1 MDTSAVHPRA
11 GPVETVLLEREQLAE
26 RVVDRLRS
34 EVRVYETIAPADL
47 LPGVSANIG
56 RVLAA
61 VQGADSLEEEDLGAF
76 AEIGRLRA
84 TQGVPIEDVLYALRL
99 GVEETIDEL
108 TRVGRAT
115 EVPDATLLE
124 LVVDTHRVSDRAML
138 AIAQG
143 HREEEIARAGSERD
157 RRTDLVRQL
166 LYGTL
171 SQSAIRVQAEVCGL
185 DTERP
190 YHAIRA
196 RPSAELPAVDLER
209 RLGIARGAGRPS
221 GLGALID
228 GDLAGFIDR
237 LPPRD
242 IDAHVGVGPAV
253 PLSHLEESFRLA
265 TRALGTAVAFGLRG
279 VHDLQGLGARAA
291 ILTDREVGDELKRRY
306 IHPLTAAGDTSAA
319 LAETVESYIE
329 NGMRIE
335 ATARQMFVHANT
347 LRYRLKRFE
356 ELTGCD
362 LRDPGCVLEVWWALQ
377 RARLDDVA
385 AEA

>member
-1 MDTSAVHPRA
+1 MQTSVDHLRA
-11 GPVETVLLEREQLAE
+11 GVVEQVLLERERLAE
-26 RVVDRLRS
+26 RVVGRLRS
-34 EVRVYETIAPADL
+34 EVPVYETIAPADL
-47 LPGVSANIG
+47 APGVSANIR

-61 VQGADSLEEEDLGAF
+61 VQGALSLEEEDLGAF
-76 AEIGRLRA
+76 ADIGSLRA
-84 TQGVPIEDVLYALRL
+84 TQGVPIEDLLYALQL

-108 TRVGRAT
+108 TRVGRAS

-124 LVVDTHRVSDRAML
+124 LVVDIHRVSDRAML
-138 AIAQG
+138 AIALG

-171 SQSAIRVQAEVCGL
+171 SQSAIRVQAELCGL
-185 DTERP
+185 DTERT

-196 RPSAELPAVDLER
+196 RPSTKLSAVDLER

-228 GDLAGFIDR
+228 GDLAGFIDC
-237 LPPRD
+237 PPQRN
-242 IDAHVGVGPAV
+242 IDAHVGIGPAV
-253 PLSHLEESFRLA
+253 PLSQLEGSFRLA
-265 TRALGTAVAFGLRG
+265 TRALGTAVAFGLDG
-279 VHDLQGLGARAA
+279 VYDLQGLGARAA
-291 ILTDREVGDELKRRY
+291 ILTDREVGEELKRRF
-306 IHPLTAAGDTSAA
+306 IDPLTAGGDTSMA
-319 LAETVESYIE
+319 LAETVERYIG

-335 ATARQMFVHANT
+335 ATAKQMFVHPNT

-356 ELTGCD
+356 ELTACD

-377 RARLDDVA
+377 RAHLDDA
-385 AEA
+385 AVEA